1 MVFSYKGNRLGL
13 LVVCLVVGC
22 LVGGCSRK
30 AIPTKEIVTE
40 TVYKDRV
47 VKVAHPADSG
57 RLVALLR
64 CDSANNVI
72 MDELSVA
79 LTDKMLADVSLDSV
93 GRLLA
98 NFRTKVDTIRVVV
111 TDTIIKQ
118 SDKRIEVVEV
128 ERKLN
133 AWQRFCLWFTP
144 AVLGAVCIYLYY
156 TRKSK

>member
-1 MVFSYKGNRLGL
+1 MVFFRANSLVIVL
-13 LVVCLVVGC
+13 LGC
-22 LVGGCSRK
+22 LVGGCSHK

-40 TVYKDRV
+40 TVYRDRV
-47 VKVAHPADSG
+47 VNVVNPADSG
-57 RLVALLR
+57 RIVALLR

-79 LTDKMLADVSLDSV
+79 LTDKMRADVSLDSV

-133 AWQRFCLWFTP
+133 GWQRFCLWFTP
-144 AVLGAVCIYLYY
+144 AVIGAGCIYFYY
-156 TRKSK
+156 RKR

>member
-1 MVFSYKGNRLGL
+1 MVFSLRVNS
-13 LVVCLVVGC
+13 LVIVLMFGC

-47 VKVAHPADSG
+47 VNVVNPADSG

-72 MDELSVA
+72 MDELSLA

-98 NFRTKVDTIRVVV
+98 SFRTRVDTIRVAV

-133 AWQRFCLWFTP
+133 GWQRFCLWFTP
-144 AVLGAVCIYLYY
+144 AIIGAVCIYLYY

>member
-1 MVFSYKGNRLGL
+1 MKRFVFCL
-13 LVVCLVVGC
+13 LVILFGC
-22 LVGGCSRK
+22 LVGGCSHK

-47 VKVAHPADSG
+47 VNVVNPADSG

-72 MDELSVA
+72 MDELSLA

-98 NFRTKVDTIRVVV
+98 NFRTQVDTIRVVV

-133 AWQRFCLWFTP
+133 GWQRFCLWFTP
-144 AVLGAVCIYLYY
+144 AILGAGCIYLYN
-156 TRKSK
+156 RRRDL

>member
-1 MVFSYKGNRLGL
+1 M
-13 LVVCLVVGC
+13 
-22 LVGGCSRK
+22 GGCSRK

-47 VKVAHPADSG
+47 VNVVNPADSG

-72 MDELSVA
+72 MDELSLA

-98 NFRTKVDTIRVVV
+98 SFRTRMVSTRVVV

-144 AVLGAVCIYLYY
+144 AIIGAVCIYLYY

>member
-1 MVFSYKGNRLGL
+1 MLFSFKVNS
-13 LVVCLVVGC
+13 LVIVLMFGC
-22 LVGGCSRK
+22 LVGGCSHK
-30 AIPTKEIVTE
+30 VIPTKEIVTE

-47 VKVAHPADSG
+47 VNVVNPADSG

-72 MDELSVA
+72 MDELSLA

-98 NFRTKVDTIRVVV
+98 NFRTLTDTIRVVV

-133 AWQRFCLWFTP
+133 GWQRFCLWFSP
-144 AVLGAVCIYLYY
+144 AILGAICIYLYSM
-156 TRKSK
+156 RKSK

>member
-1 MVFSYKGNRLGL
+1 MVFSFEGNRLGL

-22 LVGGCSRK
+22 LAGGCSRK
-30 AIPTKEIVTE
+30 AVPTKEIVTE

-98 NFRTKVDTIRVVV
+98 SFRTRVDTIRIQV

-118 SDKRIEVVEV
+118 AEKRVEIVEV
-128 ERKLN
+128 EKKLN
-133 AWQRFCLWFTP
+133 GWQRFCLWFTP
-144 AVLGAVCIYLYY
+144 AIIGAVCIYLYY
-156 TRKSK
+156 KRHDL

>member
-1 MVFSYKGNRLGL
+1 MVFSSDGKLGL
-13 LVVCLVVGC
+13 IVVCLAGC
-22 LVGGCSRK
+22 LVGGCSHK
-30 AIPTKEIVTE
+30 VIPTKEIVTE
-40 TVYKDRV
+40 TVYRDRV
-47 VKVAHPADSG
+47 VKVTHPADSG

-79 LTDKMLADVSLDSV
+79 LTDKMRADVSLDSV

-98 NFRTKVDTIRVVV
+98 NFRTLTDTIRVVV

-133 AWQRFCLWFTP
+133 GWQRFCLWFSP
-144 AVLGAVCIYLYY
+144 AILGAICIYLYSM
-156 TRKSK
+156 RKSK

>member
-1 MVFSYKGNRLGL
+1 MRRFVF
-13 LVVCLVVGC
+13 CLFIVLFGC

-47 VKVAHPADSG
+47 VNVVNPADSG

-98 NFRTKVDTIRVVV
+98 NFRTRVDTIRVAV

-118 SDKRIEVVEV
+118 SDKRVEVIEVEK
-128 ERKLN
+128 KLN
-133 AWQRFCLWFTP
+133 GWQRFCLWFTP
-144 AVLGAVCIYLYY
+144 AVLGAICIYLYY
-156 TRKSK
+156 NRRDL

>member
-1 MVFSYKGNRLGL
+1 MVFFRVNS
-13 LVVCLVVGC
+13 LVIVLFGC
-22 LVGGCSRK
+22 LVGGCSHK

-47 VKVAHPADSG
+47 VNVVNPADSG

-72 MDELSVA
+72 MDELSLA

-98 NFRTKVDTIRVVV
+98 NFRTQVDTIRVVV

-133 AWQRFCLWFTP
+133 GWQRFCLWFTP
-144 AVLGAVCIYLYY
+144 AILGAGCIYLYN
-156 TRKSK
+156 RRRDL

>member
-1 MVFSYKGNRLGL
+1 MLFSLRVNS
-13 LVVCLVVGC
+13 LVIVLMFGC
-22 LVGGCSRK
+22 LVGGCSHK

-40 TVYKDRV
+40 TVYRDRIVNV
-47 VKVAHPADSG
+47 VNPADSG

-79 LTDKMLADVSLDSV
+79 LTDKMRADVSLDSA

-98 NFRTKVDTIRVVV
+98 SFRTRTDTIRVVV

-118 SDKRIEVVEV
+118 SDKRIELVEV

-144 AVLGAVCIYLYY
+144 AIIGAVCIYLYY

>member
-1 MVFSYKGNRLGL
+1 MRRFVF
-13 LVVCLVVGC
+13 CLFIVWFGC
-22 LVGGCSRK
+22 LVGGCSHK
-30 AIPTKEIVTE
+30 AIPTKETVTE

-47 VKVAHPADSG
+47 VNVVNPADSG

-72 MDELSVA
+72 MDELSLA

-98 NFRTKVDTIRVVV
+98 SFRTKVDTIRVVV

-133 AWQRFCLWFTP
+133 GWQRFCLWFTP
-144 AVLGAVCIYLYY
+144 AIIGALCIYLY
-156 TRKSK
+156 SKRRVL

>member
-1 MVFSYKGNRLGL
+1 MVFRGL
-13 LVVCLVVGC
+13 VFVVVSLVVGC

-47 VKVAHPADSG
+47 VNVVNPADSG

-79 LTDKMLADVSLDSV
+79 LTDRMRADVSLDSV

-98 NFRTKVDTIRVVV
+98 NIRTKVDTIRVLV

-118 SDKRIEVVEV
+118 ADKRIEVVEV

-133 AWQRFCLWFTP
+133 GWQRFCLWFTP
-144 AVLGAVCIYLYY
+144 ASIGAVCIYLYY
-156 TRKSK
+156 NRRKE